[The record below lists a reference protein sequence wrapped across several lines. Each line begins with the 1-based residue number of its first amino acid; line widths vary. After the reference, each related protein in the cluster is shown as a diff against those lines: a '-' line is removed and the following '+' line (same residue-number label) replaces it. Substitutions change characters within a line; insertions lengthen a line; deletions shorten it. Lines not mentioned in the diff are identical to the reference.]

1 VLLGPRRSARE
12 DESAR
17 DAGFFGPGSVGW
29 RIDREVMVLAGATA
43 AFLLQLADPAVAAG
57 VAQHSN
63 FREDPYG
70 RLRRTL
76 VSTFSVAFGTS
87 QQAHGAIAHLNAIH
101 RSVSGT
107 VPESGTAYEALD
119 PVLLLWVHATL
130 IDTALRIYDAYVEPL
145 TVEEMDAYLA
155 ESRPVAVGLGV
166 PHERYP
172 QTVAQLRAW
181 MDERVAS
188 GAVRVTATARSLS
201 ESVLYPSPF
210 PPRFVWT
217 AAHLISFSVLPAEML
232 AAYGISWNAR
242 RSRALSRVAS
252 VTRAVL
258 PLVPGPLRY
267 IPAWRSAHRRLTP
280 KKSRPA

>member
-1 VLLGPRRSARE
+1 M
-12 DESAR
+12 
-17 DAGFFGPGSVGW
+17 GW

-76 VSTFSVAFGTS
+76 ISTFSVAFGS
-87 QQAHGAIAHLNAIH
+87 SRRANAAIGHLNAIH

-107 VPESGTAYEALD
+107 VEESGTPYRALD

-145 TVEEMDAYLA
+145 SVEAMDAYLA
-155 ESRPVAVGLGV
+155 ESRPVAVGMGV
-166 PHERYP
+166 PEADFPR
-172 QTVAQLRAW
+172 TVAALRAW
-181 MDERVAS
+181 MAARLTG
-188 GAVRVTATARSLS
+188 GAVRVTPTALALS
-201 ESVLYPSPF
+201 DSVLYPSAF

-217 AAHLISFSVLPAEML
+217 AAHLISFSVLPPEIL
-232 AAYGISWNAR
+232 RAYGIPWGTRR
-242 RSRALSRVAS
+242 RSAMSRVAR
-252 VTRAVL
+252 VTRTVL

-267 IPAWRSAHRRLTP
+267 VPAWRAANRRMAPIPGT
-280 KKSRPA
+280 